1 MKIVRFQNFD
11 LTKIKKL
18 VERDLGETKLD
29 LGYVFINE
37 KNILGYCILLEEK
50 DNQIKIDWIY
60 AKKGY
65 GTDFLK
71 RIERTLLPKYS
82 QINLNVSID
91 PNEDQEVVKRRINF
105 YIKNNYRVCDIK
117 FRKKYGPLLQM
128 FKKKN

>member
-1 MKIVRFQNFD
+1 MRIVKFQNFD

-18 VERDLGETKLD
+18 VEKHLGETKLD
-29 LGYVFINE
+29 LGYVFIKENS
-37 KNILGYCILLEEK
+37 ILGYCILLEEK

-91 PNEDQEVVKRRINF
+91 PTEDQEVVKRRINF

-117 FRKKYGPLLQM
+117 FRKKYGPLLKM
-128 FKKKN
+128 FKKLN

>member
-71 RIERTLLPKYS
+71 RIERILLPKYS

-91 PNEDQEVVKRRINF
+91 PTEDQEVVKRRINF
-105 YIKNNYRVCDIK
+105 YIKNDYRVYDIK
-117 FRKKYGPLLQM
+117 FRKSTDLC
-128 FKKKN
+128 